1 MSTPG
6 ATPTRAARPPT
17 KACTCGQR
25 IIASLPLLW
34 AKWVS
39 LHDATGRLH
48 WSNGEVSSPSE
59 HEAVRVALES
69 FVGSAAPAR
78 VNHPLQRGRTAVLL
92 RAADDTGFFLGFVM
106 VVVEDRW
113 LRAKGPAAPDLPAPV
128 VRAVREWAVTLAS
141 PTYTAPGSVEVTVP
155 AAPGLAAPQVAAL
168 LEPAPAAT
176 NEALVATAGNAAAS
190 AEFRERMQ
198 NFAMELHAQHL
209 TPIQTGARIRRY
221 EVLMRAAGARS
232 DAGAPEALMT
242 CARQLGLS
250 AVLDRRVV
258 AEVLSWL
265 NLRTE
270 IWSGE
275 PAQFSVNLAG
285 DSFRDQSFM
294 QFLARSLEESRLPRA
309 LVAFEIE
316 YDFCR
321 SQPQFLLEL
330 ASQLEQAG
338 AGLVIDNFTLGD
350 TSPELLLLPG
360 VRLVK
365 IDPRVTNELPGSRAS
380 QARVAAI
387 AQMARVAG
395 VHVVA
400 KRIEQ
405 AGEQGLLQAMGV
417 DFIQGYAA
425 SAPAPLS
432 GFDAEREQRLI
443 VDPAL
448 GDEAE
453 LHEQSFAATG

>member
-6 ATPTRAARPPT
+6 ASPPRAARPPT

-92 RAADDTGFFLGFVM
+92 RAADDIGTFLGFVM

-113 LRAKGPAAPDLPAPV
+113 LRTKGPAAPDLPAPV

-141 PTYTAPGSVEVTVP
+141 AAYAPSEATTGHTATNLV
-155 AAPGLAAPQVAAL
+155 APQVVAL
-168 LEPAPAAT
+168 LEPAAKADDAAT
-176 NEALVATAGNAAAS
+176 
-190 AEFRERMQ
+190 AEFRERLQ
-198 NFAMELHAQHL
+198 SFAIELHAQHL
-209 TPIQTGARIRRY
+209 TPIQTGTRIRRY
-221 EVLMRAAGARS
+221 EVLLRAAGNQQ
-232 DAGAPEALMT
+232 DAGAPEALFA
-242 CARQLGLS
+242 CAAQRGLS

-265 NLRTE
+265 HGRSE

-275 PAQFSVNLAG
+275 PAQFSVNLAAG
-285 DSFRDQSFM
+285 SFRDESFM

-309 LVAFEIE
+309 LIAFELE
-316 YDFCR
+316 HEFCR
-321 SQPQFLLEL
+321 AQPQFVAQL
-330 ASQLEQAG
+330 APQLEQAG
-338 AGLVIDNFTLGD
+338 AGLVIDNFTLSD
-350 TSPELLLLPG
+350 TSPELLLLAG
-360 VRLVK
+360 VRSVK
-365 IDPRVTNELPGSRAS
+365 LDPQVTGDLTHSRAA

-405 AGEQGLLQAMGV
+405 AGEQALLQALGV
-417 DFIQGYAA
+417 DFIQGFAA
-425 SAPAPLS
+425 SVPAPLS
-432 GFDAEREQRLI
+432 GFDAERAQRLI
-443 VDPAL
+443 VDPSTEDGVAAADSPL
-448 GDEAE
+448 
-453 LHEQSFAATG
+453 AATG

>member
-6 ATPTRAARPPT
+6 ASSPRAARPPT
-17 KACTCGQR
+17 QAGTCGQR

-39 LHDATGRLH
+39 LHDATGHLH
-48 WSNGEVSSPSE
+48 WSNGEVASPSE

-92 RAADDTGFFLGFVM
+92 RAADDVGTFLGFVM

-113 LRAKGPAAPDLPAPV
+113 LRAKGPAAPDLPVPV
-128 VRAVREWAVTLAS
+128 VRAVREWAVTLANAAF
-141 PTYTAPGSVEVTVP
+141 APPEAGTGSTDTHLV
-155 AAPGLAAPQVAAL
+155 APQVVAL
-168 LEPAPAAT
+168 LEPTATPDDAAT
-176 NEALVATAGNAAAS
+176 AD
-190 AEFRERMQ
+190 FRERLQ
-198 NFAMELHAQHL
+198 NFAIELHAQHL
-209 TPIQTGARIRRY
+209 TPIQTGTRIRRY
-221 EVLMRAAGARS
+221 EVLLRAAGNTQEAS
-232 DAGAPEALMT
+232 APEVLFA
-242 CARQLGLS
+242 CAAQRGLS

-265 NLRTE
+265 HGRSE

-275 PAQFSVNLAG
+275 PAQFSVNLAAG
-285 DSFRDQSFM
+285 SFRDQAFM

-309 LVAFEIE
+309 LIAFELE
-316 YDFCR
+316 YEFCR
-321 SQPQFLLEL
+321 AQPQFMAQL
-330 ASQLEQAG
+330 APQLEQAG
-338 AGLVIDNFTLGD
+338 AGLVIDNFTLSD
-350 TSPELLLLPG
+350 TSPELLLLAG
-360 VRLVK
+360 VRSVK
-365 IDPRVTNELPGSRAS
+365 LDPKVTGDLTHSRAA

-405 AGEQGLLQAMGV
+405 AGEQALLQALGV
-417 DFIQGYAA
+417 DFIQGFAA
-425 SAPAPLS
+425 SLPAPLS
-432 GFDAEREQRLI
+432 GFDAERAQRLI
-443 VDPAL
+443 VDPL
-448 GDEAE
+448 TEDEISAAE
-453 LHEQSFAATG
+453 SSRAATG

>member
-6 ATPTRAARPPT
+6 ATAPRAARPPT
-17 KACTCGQR
+17 RACTCGQR

-48 WSNGEVSSPSE
+48 WSNGEVPSPSE

-69 FVGSAAPAR
+69 FVGGAAPAR

-92 RAADDTGFFLGFVM
+92 RAADDTGVFLGFVM

-141 PTYTAPGSVEVTVP
+141 
-155 AAPGLAAPQVAAL
+155 AAYSTPPVGTGTTSTNLVAPQVVAL
-168 LEPAPAAT
+168 LEPAAAVDEHNT
-176 NEALVATAGNAAAS
+176 FEL
-190 AEFRERMQ
+190 RERLQ
-198 NFAMELHAQHL
+198 NFAFELHAQHL
-209 TPIQTGARIRRY
+209 TPIQTGTRIRRY
-221 EVLMRAAGARS
+221 EVLLRAAGNEQDGA
-232 DAGAPEALMT
+232 APEALF
-242 CARQLGLS
+242 AGAAQRGLS

-258 AEVLSWL
+258 SEVLAWL
-265 NLRTE
+265 HGRSE

-275 PAQFSVNLAG
+275 PAQFSVNLAAG
-285 DSFRDQSFM
+285 SFREEAFM
-294 QFLARSLEESRLPRA
+294 QFLALSLEQARLPRA
-309 LVAFEIE
+309 LIAFELE
-316 YDFCR
+316 YEFCR
-321 SQPQFLLEL
+321 SQMQFLEQL
-330 ASQLEQAG
+330 APQLEQAG
-338 AGLVIDNFTLGD
+338 AGLVIDNFNLCES
-350 TSPELLLLPG
+350 SPELLLLPG
-360 VRLVK
+360 VRSVK
-365 IDPRVTNELPGSRAS
+365 LDPRLTRDLTNGRAA

-387 AQMARVAG
+387 AQMARIAG

-405 AGEQGLLQAMGV
+405 AREQALLQALGV
-417 DFIQGYAA
+417 DFIQGFAA
-425 SAPAPLS
+425 SVPAPLS

-443 VDPAL
+443 IDPSIE
-448 GDEAE
+448 DEAA
-453 LHEQSFAATG
+453 LVDSPFAATG

>member
-1 MSTPG
+1 MSTSG
-6 ATPTRAARPPT
+6 ATPTRAARRPT
-17 KACTCGQR
+17 QACTCGQR

-39 LHDATGRLH
+39 LHDATGRMH

-69 FVGSAAPAR
+69 FVGRAAPAR

-92 RAADDTGFFLGFVM
+92 RAADDSGVFLGFVM

-128 VRAVREWAVTLAS
+128 VRAVHEWAVTLAS
-141 PTYTAPGSVEVTVP
+141 ADCTAPGATAASGLSV
-155 AAPGLAAPQVAAL
+155 ASLAAPKIAAL
-168 LEPAPAAT
+168 LEPVPAGVK
-176 NEALVATAGNAAAS
+176 VARAVSTSIAAAS
-190 AEFRERMQ
+190 TEFRERLQ
-198 NFAMELHAQHL
+198 NFAMDLHAQYL
-209 TPIQTGARIRRY
+209 TPIQAGARIRRY
-221 EVLMRAAGARS
+221 EVLMRAAGAQL
-232 DAGAPEALMT
+232 DVGAPEALIAR
-242 CARQLGLS
+242 ARQLGLS
-250 AVLDRRVV
+250 AVLDQRVV
-258 AEVLSWL
+258 AEVLRWL
-265 NLRTE
+265 NLRSE

-285 DSFRDQSFM
+285 DSFRDRSFM
-294 QFLARSLEESRLPRA
+294 RFLAHSLEQSQLPRA
-309 LVAFEIE
+309 LIAFEIE
-316 YDFCR
+316 YEFCR
-321 SQPQFLLEL
+321 SQPQFLFEL
-330 ASQLEQAG
+330 ATQLEQAG

-360 VRLVK
+360 LRLVK
-365 IDPRVTNELPGSRAS
+365 VDPRVTSELPGNRAS

-395 VHVVA
+395 VHMVA
-400 KRIEQ
+400 KHIEQ
-405 AGEQGLLQAMGV
+405 AGEQALLQALGV

-425 SAPAPLS
+425 STPAPLAE
-432 GFDAEREQRLI
+432 FDAERVQRLI

-448 GDEAE
+448 GNDTG
-453 LHEQSFAATG
+453 LREQPLAATR

>member
-6 ATPTRAARPPT
+6 ATPPRAARPPT
-17 KACTCGQR
+17 QACTCGQR

-92 RAADDTGFFLGFVM
+92 RAADDTGVFLGFVM

-141 PTYTAPGSVEVTVP
+141 AAYAGPSVASGYTSTSLV
-155 AAPGLAAPQVAAL
+155 APQVVAL
-168 LEPAPAAT
+168 LEPAAT
-176 NEALVATAGNAAAS
+176 VDDASNAD
-190 AEFRERMQ
+190 FRERLQ
-198 NFAMELHAQHL
+198 SFAIELHAQHL
-209 TPIQTGARIRRY
+209 TPIQTGTRIRRY
-221 EVLMRAAGARS
+221 EVLLRAAGNKQDGS
-232 DAGAPEALMT
+232 APEALFA
-242 CARQLGLS
+242 CAAQRGLS

-258 AEVLSWL
+258 GEVLAWL
-265 NLRTE
+265 HGRSE

-275 PAQFSVNLAG
+275 PAQFSVNLAAG
-285 DSFRDQSFM
+285 SFRDEAFM

-309 LVAFEIE
+309 LVAFELE
-316 YDFCR
+316 YEFCR
-321 SQPQFLLEL
+321 GQPQFLAQL
-330 ASQLEQAG
+330 APQLEQAG
-338 AGLVIDNFTLGD
+338 AGLVIDNFTLSD

-360 VRLVK
+360 VRSVK
-365 IDPRVTNELPGSRAS
+365 LDPQVTRDLTNSRPA
-380 QARVAAI
+380 QARIAAI
-387 AQMARVAG
+387 AQMARIAG

-405 AGEQGLLQAMGV
+405 ASEQALLQALGV
-417 DFIQGYAA
+417 DFIQGFAA
-425 SAPAPLS
+425 SVPAPLS
-432 GFDAEREQRLI
+432 GFDAERAQRLI
-443 VDPAL
+443 IDPST
-448 GDEAE
+448 E
-453 LHEQSFAATG
+453 EQIAPAYSPFAATG

>member
-6 ATPTRAARPPT
+6 ATPPRVARPPT
-17 KACTCGQR
+17 RACTCGQR

-48 WSNGEVSSPSE
+48 WSNGEVPSPSE

-69 FVGSAAPAR
+69 FVGGAAPAR

-92 RAADDTGFFLGFVM
+92 RAADDMGGFLGFVM

-141 PTYTAPGSVEVTVP
+141 TAYAGPSVSSGTTSTNLV
-155 AAPGLAAPQVAAL
+155 APQVVAL
-168 LEPAPAAT
+168 LEPTAT
-176 NEALVATAGNAAAS
+176 FDDAS
-190 AEFRERMQ
+190 NAEFRERLQ
-198 NFAMELHAQHL
+198 GFPFELHAQHL

-221 EVLMRAAGARS
+221 EVLLRAAGNTQ
-232 DAGAPEALMT
+232 DVGAPEALFSS
-242 CARQLGLS
+242 AAQRGLS

-258 AEVLSWL
+258 SEVLAWL
-265 NLRTE
+265 HGRSE

-275 PAQFSVNLAG
+275 PAQFSVNLAAG
-285 DSFRDQSFM
+285 SFREEAFM
-294 QFLARSLEESRLPRA
+294 QFLARSLEDSRLPQA
-309 LVAFEIE
+309 LIAFEIE
-316 YDFCR
+316 YEFSR
-321 SQPQFLLEL
+321 EQMQFLQQL
-330 ASQLEQAG
+330 APQLEQAG
-338 AGLVIDNFTLGD
+338 AGLVIDNFTLSD

-360 VRLVK
+360 VRSVK
-365 IDPRVTNELPGSRAS
+365 LDPRLTRDLTNSRAA

-387 AQMARVAG
+387 AQMARIAG

-405 AGEQGLLQAMGV
+405 AREQALLQALGV
-417 DFIQGYAA
+417 DFIQGFAA
-425 SAPAPLS
+425 SVPAPLS

-443 VDPAL
+443 VDPSIE
-448 GDEAE
+448 DEAA
-453 LHEQSFAATG
+453 LVNSPFAATG

>member
-6 ATPTRAARPPT
+6 ATSPRAARPPT
-17 KACTCGQR
+17 RACTCGQR

-48 WSNGEVSSPSE
+48 WSNGEVPSPSE

-92 RAADDTGFFLGFVM
+92 RAADDTGIFLGFVM

-141 PTYTAPGSVEVTVP
+141 AAY
-155 AAPGLAAPQVAAL
+155 AAPAVSTGTTSTNLVAPQVVAL
-168 LEPAPAAT
+168 LEPT
-176 NEALVATAGNAAAS
+176 TAIDEHNTL
-190 AEFRERMQ
+190 EFRERLQ
-198 NFAMELHAQHL
+198 NFAFELHAQHL
-209 TPIQTGARIRRY
+209 TPIQTGTRIRRY
-221 EVLMRAAGARS
+221 EVLLRAAGNEQ
-232 DAGAPEALMT
+232 DGTAPEALF
-242 CARQLGLS
+242 AGAAQRALS

-258 AEVLSWL
+258 SEVLAWL
-265 NLRTE
+265 HGRSE

-275 PAQFSVNLAG
+275 PAQFSVNLAAG
-285 DSFRDQSFM
+285 SFREEAFM
-294 QFLARSLEESRLPRA
+294 QFLALSLEESRLPRA
-309 LVAFEIE
+309 LIAFELE
-316 YDFCR
+316 YEFCR
-321 SQPQFLLEL
+321 SQMPFMDQL
-330 ASQLEQAG
+330 APQLEQAG
-338 AGLVIDNFTLGD
+338 AGLVIDNFNLCD
-350 TSPELLLLPG
+350 CSPEMLLLPG
-360 VRLVK
+360 VRSVK
-365 IDPRVTNELPGSRAS
+365 LDPRLTADLTNSRAA

-387 AQMARVAG
+387 AQMARIAG

-405 AGEQGLLQAMGV
+405 AREQALLQALGV
-417 DFIQGYAA
+417 DFIQGFAA
-425 SAPAPLS
+425 SVPAPLS

-443 VDPAL
+443 IDPSIE
-448 GDEAE
+448 DEAA
-453 LHEQSFAATG
+453 LVDSPFAATG

>member
-1 MSTPG
+1 
-6 ATPTRAARPPT
+6 
-17 KACTCGQR
+17 
-25 IIASLPLLW
+25 
-34 AKWVS
+34 VS

-92 RAADDTGFFLGFVM
+92 RAADDTGVFLGFVM

-141 PTYTAPGSVEVTVP
+141 AAYCAPHTTGSDP
-155 AAPGLAAPQVAAL
+155 APNLPAPQVAAL
-168 LEPAPAAT
+168 LEPDPKPEDPT
-176 NEALVATAGNAAAS
+176 T
-190 AEFRERMQ
+190 AEFRERLQ
-198 NFAMELHAQHL
+198 RFAMELHAQHL
-209 TPIQTGARIRRY
+209 TPIQTGTRIRRY
-221 EVLMRAAGARS
+221 EVLMRAAGNGQQS
-232 DAGAPEALMT
+232 GAPEALMS
-242 CARQLGLS
+242 CAAQRGLS

-258 AEVLSWL
+258 GKVLAWL
-265 NLRTE
+265 HNRSE

-285 DSFRDQSFM
+285 ESFRDQSFM
-294 QFLARSLEESRLPRA
+294 QFLVRSLEESTLPRA
-309 LVAFEIE
+309 LIAFELE
-316 YDFCR
+316 HEFCR
-321 SQPQFLLEL
+321 GQPQFLSELATQLEL
-330 ASQLEQAG
+330 AG
-338 AGLVIDNFTLGD
+338 AGLVIDNFTLRD

-360 VRLVK
+360 VRSVK
-365 IDPRVTNELPGSRAS
+365 LEPRVTYELTYSRAS

-387 AQMARVAG
+387 AQMARIAG

-405 AGEQGLLQAMGV
+405 ASEQALLQALGV
-417 DFIQGYAA
+417 DFIQGFAA

-432 GFDAEREQRLI
+432 GFDAAREQRLI
-443 VDPAL
+443 IDPSTIEAPCIDPAAADPNDSSDAPL
-448 GDEAE
+448 
-453 LHEQSFAATG
+453 AATG